1 MNMTLQLHGVKQ
13 VAAQLDCCTRMI
25 QILVAKGE
33 FPAPIRIGRLVRWR
47 EEDIAGWLQQRAEE
61 AQRQTEDIA
70 QPRVGRCGRPRNS
83 GRGV

>member
-1 MNMTLQLHGVKQ
+1 
-13 VAAQLDCCTRMI
+13 MI

-61 AQRQTEDIA
+61 AQLKSKTIA
-70 QPRVGRCGRPRNS
+70 QRCGRPRNS
-83 GRGV
+83 GKAKGV

>member
-13 VAAQLDCCTRMI
+13 VAAQLGCCTRMI

-47 EEDIAGWLQQRAEE
+47 EEDIAGWLQERAEE
-61 AQRQTEDIA
+61 AQLKSQTIA
-70 QPRVGRCGRPRNS
+70 QRRVARCGRPRNS
-83 GRGV
+83 ARGV